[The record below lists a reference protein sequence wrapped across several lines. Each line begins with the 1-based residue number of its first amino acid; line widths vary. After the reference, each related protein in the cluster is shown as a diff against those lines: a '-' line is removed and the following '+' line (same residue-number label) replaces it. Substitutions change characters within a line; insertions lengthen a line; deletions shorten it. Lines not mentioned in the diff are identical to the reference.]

1 MVLKKQTSG
10 KRAPI
15 LRPNKALKMPPVI
28 EFTHRTMKDKLPSFT
43 GKALSVVLILTLVFM
58 NAVS

>member
-1 MVLKKQTSG
+1 
-10 KRAPI
+10 
-15 LRPNKALKMPPVI
+15 MPPVI